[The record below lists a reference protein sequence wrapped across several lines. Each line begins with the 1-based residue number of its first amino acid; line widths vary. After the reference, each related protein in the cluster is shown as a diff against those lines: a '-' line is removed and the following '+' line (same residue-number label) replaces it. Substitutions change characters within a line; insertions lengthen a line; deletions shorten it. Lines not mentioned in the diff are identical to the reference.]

1 MSSAIRSLT
10 RGQGAGEYGGT
21 KRACQADRWTVGE
34 QPAVWLKSQMSYAAG
49 RFLDPCRH
57 LHSSLALDGAA
68 DPKKKGGEEG
78 MRVVL
83 DPLISVL
90 LMAIDIYIW
99 MIIASAI
106 LSWLVAFNVLN
117 RQNQFV
123 NSIGVFLWR
132 ITEPALKPI
141 RRIIP
146 AFGGIDITPVILILV
161 LIFLQ
166 RLLINVLVA
175 L

>member
-1 MSSAIRSLT
+1 
-10 RGQGAGEYGGT
+10 
-21 KRACQADRWTVGE
+21 
-34 QPAVWLKSQMSYAAG
+34 
-49 RFLDPCRH
+49 
-57 LHSSLALDGAA
+57 
-68 DPKKKGGEEG
+68 

-146 AFGGIDITPVILILV
+146 AFGGIDITPVILILI

-166 RLLINVLVA
+166 RLLFNILVS